1 MATFHHSF
9 EAIGTQ
15 WTVDVYHEMTQA
27 ESAELLQQILSR
39 IDTYD
44 RVYSRFRSDSVVSQ
58 MAHEAGE
65 YQLPPDSEALFA
77 LYEQLYQ
84 LTEGAFTPLIGAV
97 LVAAGYDAS
106 YSLRPTKLQ
115 QPLRWEDA
123 LSFSNQRVTLKKPAI
138 LDFGAAG
145 KGHLVDIISALLKKQ
160 GMTEFCVDASGDIF
174 YVTESTDQLRVGLEN
189 PDNFEQ
195 VVGVASI
202 SNQSICGSA
211 GNRRK
216 WGEFHHVIDP
226 VSLTSP
232 TGISAVWVV
241 ADSALLADA
250 LATCLFFVEPATLL
264 PTFEFEYA
272 IVNAAQKLA
281 VSPGFPGTFFEQ
293 EAAI

>member
-1 MATFHHSF
+1 
-9 EAIGTQ
+9 
-15 WTVDVYHEMTQA
+15 
-27 ESAELLQQILSR
+27 
-39 IDTYD
+39 
-44 RVYSRFRSDSVVSQ
+44 
-58 MAHEAGE
+58 
-65 YQLPPDSEALFA
+65 
-77 LYEQLYQ
+77 
-84 LTEGAFTPLIGAV
+84 
-97 LVAAGYDAS
+97 
-106 YSLRPTKLQ
+106 
-115 QPLRWEDA
+115 
-123 LSFSNQRVTLKKPAI
+123 PAI

-145 KGHLVDIISALLKKQ
+145 KGHLVDIISALLKQQ
-160 GMTEFCVDASGDIF
+160 GITEFCVDASGDNF
-174 YVTESTDQLRVGLEN
+174 YATEGADQLRVGLEN

-264 PTFEFEYA
+264 STFEFEYA

-281 VSPGFPGTFFEQ
+281 VSSGFPGT
-293 EAAI
+293 ILSRR

>member
-1 MATFHHSF
+1 MALFHHSF

-15 WTVDVYHEMTQA
+15 WTVDVYQEMTKV
-27 ESAELLQQILSR
+27 EDAELLQYILSR
-39 IDTYD
+39 IDAYD
-44 RVYSRFRSDSVVSQ
+44 RVYSRFRSDSVVSK

-65 YQLPPDSEALFA
+65 YQLPPDSDALFA
-77 LYEQLYQ
+77 LYEQLYE
-84 LTEGAFTPLIGAV
+84 LTEGTFTPLIGSV
-97 LVAAGYDAS
+97 LVAAGYDSS

-115 QPLRWEDA
+115 QPLTWEEV
-123 LSFSNQRVTLKKPAI
+123 LRFSNQCVTLKKPAI

-145 KGHLVDIISALLKKQ
+145 KGHLVDIISSLLKRQ

-174 YVTESTDQLRVGLEN
+174 YATEGTEQLRVGLEN
-189 PDNFEQ
+189 PNNFEQ

-202 SNQSICGSA
+202 INQSICGSA

-226 VSLTSP
+226 VSLASP
-232 TGISAVWVV
+232 TGVAAVWVV

-250 LATCLFFVEPATLL
+250 LTTCLFFVEPATLL
-264 PTFEFEYA
+264 STFKFEYA

-281 VSPGFPGTFFEQ
+281 VSPGFPGTFFER
-293 EAAI
+293 EAAL